1 MCNSQ
6 VFRSVRSLTCDVRAT
21 LSLLPA
27 RSRQPHGNAA
37 CSVIFISASA
47 QCTTLAPERPDATN
61 VSTATNGTSS
71 TCGGTRSAISLLIV
85 SWWRSSRFRSGRT
98 IQLRRGDYRRI
109 LLVVGPALSPMRAL
123 TLLKAA
129 TMGRLL
135 FAEFSVRAIYDA
147 SPVLTDCL
155 QSSRLILL
163 AAACIIYTLNLH
175 RLRRYVRLLHY
186 LV

>member
-1 MCNSQ
+1 
-6 VFRSVRSLTCDVRAT
+6 
-21 LSLLPA
+21 
-27 RSRQPHGNAA
+27 
-37 CSVIFISASA
+37 
-47 QCTTLAPERPDATN
+47 
-61 VSTATNGTSS
+61 
-71 TCGGTRSAISLLIV
+71 
-85 SWWRSSRFRSGRT
+85 
-98 IQLRRGDYRRI
+98 
-109 LLVVGPALSPMRAL
+109 MRAL